1 MQTWVWILIGIAAFL
16 LLSLGGMILATLPIA
31 RKVYHS
37 ILVRTDQDK
46 WKRANSYPPNKE
58 HTRMFDLGMQ
68 WAADHI
74 DRMRPVQIEN
84 DGLTLVGEYF
94 DFGADR
100 CAIIFPGRTESL
112 YYSYY
117 FAPPYVQAGCNVLVV
132 DSRAHGLSDGKYN
145 YCGTREYSD
154 VIAWSRFANEQLHNR
169 DVILHGICVGGA
181 AVVLAAAKPEF
192 PACVSHI
199 VVEGLFATFRESF
212 KLHMKAEK
220 KPVFPVLNEIFWVAR
235 RESGLKVRESAP
247 IRCIDK
253 VRVPILFLH
262 GTKDTFS
269 LPKRARQLYAKCTAP
284 KQLVWMDNGSHS
296 HLRIN
301 NTEVYDG
308 AISAFLEPSEVA

>member
-1 MQTWVWILIGIAAFL
+1 MQTWAWILIGIAAFA
-16 LLSLGGMILATLPIA
+16 LLSLAGMIFATLPIA
-31 RKVYHS
+31 KKVYHS
-37 ILVRTDQDK
+37 ILVRTDPEK
-46 WKRANSYPPNKE
+46 WKRANSCPPNEE
-58 HTRMFDLGMQ
+58 HSRMFDLGMG

-84 DGLTLVGEYF
+84 EGLKLAGEYF

-132 DSRAHGLSDGKYN
+132 DSRAHGLSEGKYN
-145 YCGTREYSD
+145 CCGTREYSD
-154 VIAWSRFANEQLHNR
+154 VIAWTRFANETLGNR
-169 DVILHGICVGGA
+169 EVVLHGICVGGA
-181 AVVLAAAKPEF
+181 AVVLAASRPDF
-192 PACVSHI
+192 PASVSHI
-199 VVEGLFATFRESF
+199 VVEGLFSTFRESF

-220 KPVFPVLNEIFWVAR
+220 RPIFPVLDEIFWIAR
-235 RESGLKVRESAP
+235 KESGMKVSESAP

-253 VRVPILFLH
+253 VRTPILFLH

-269 LPKRARQLYAKCTAP
+269 LPKRAEELYARCTAP
-284 KQLVWMDNGSHS
+284 KKLVWMDKGSHS

-308 AISAFLEPSEVA
+308 AILDFLAPARES